1 VPIFTSLEEPFQ
13 IGKAQ
18 KICDGT
24 DITIL
29 ATGHLVWEAVLAAK
43 RLKTEGISA
52 EILNI
57 HTIKPLDSDAILNSI
72 SKTKKVIVAEEHQ
85 KLGGL
90 GSTVALLLSEKMPT
104 PMGFVSVND
113 SFGESGTPAQLMKK
127 YGLDSEKIYLKAK
140 SML

>member
-1 VPIFTSLEEPFQ
+1 
-13 IGKAQ
+13 
-18 KICDGT
+18 
-24 DITIL
+24 
-29 ATGHLVWEAVLAAK
+29 LVWEAVVAAK
-43 RLKTEGISA
+43 RLKAEGISA

-57 HTIKPLDSDAILNSI
+57 HSIKPLDSDAILNSI

-127 YGLDSEKIYLKAK
+127 YGLDSENIYLKAK